1 MNLLLIL
8 LILMFIYCIFKNNN
22 IEKFNNDKKKD
33 IDEMKKICKKI
44 KNRKV
49 RRKCNKK
56 KNNLLN

>member
-1 MNLLLIL
+1 
-8 LILMFIYCIFKNNN
+8 MFIYCIFKNNN